1 MIFEE
6 LSLTLAVHSYGA
18 WLYWLYIYTHK
29 FTSKCHSHTTL
40 SWSQGVVL
48 ASPPDKQTRNY
59 DTRVLK
65 PPSLPNNLKVKR
77 IEP

>member
-6 LSLTLAVHSYGA
+6 LSLTKKYFAVHSYI
-18 WLYWLYIYTHK
+18 LCMVILVIYRYIYIYIYTH
-29 FTSKCHSHTTL
+29 THTHTHINL
-40 SWSQGVVL
+40 
-48 ASPPDKQTRNY
+48 PTRKY

-65 PPSLPNNLKVKR
+65 PPSLPNNLKVKG

>member
-6 LSLTLAVHSYGA
+6 LSLTKKYFAVHSYI
-18 WLYWLYIYTHK
+18 LCMVILVIYIYIYIYTH
-29 FTSKCHSHTTL
+29 THTHINL
-40 SWSQGVVL
+40 
-48 ASPPDKQTRNY
+48 PTRKY

-65 PPSLPNNLKVKR
+65 PPSLPNNLKVKG

>member
-6 LSLTLAVHSYGA
+6 LSLTKKYFGCSFIYTLHGYIG
-18 WLYWLYIYTHK
+18 YIYIYTYIYIYIYIYIYTH
-29 FTSKCHSHTTL
+29 THTHINL
-40 SWSQGVVL
+40 
-48 ASPPDKQTRNY
+48 PTRKY

-65 PPSLPNNLKVKR
+65 PPSIPNNLKVKG